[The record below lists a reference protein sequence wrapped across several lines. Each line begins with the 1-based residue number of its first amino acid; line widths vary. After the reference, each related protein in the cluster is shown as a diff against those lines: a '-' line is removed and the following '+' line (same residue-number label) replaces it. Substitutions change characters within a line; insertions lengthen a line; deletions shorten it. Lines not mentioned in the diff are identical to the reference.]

1 MNITKYS
8 HRKRFSFIIMSV
20 LVLSMCFSQV
30 MPMTVEAAKKKK
42 PAVKTVELRVGGKK
56 VNGKTVTVKQ
66 GSKTKVQVV
75 VKPGNAKKSVKWSKL
90 SSKSKKIAT
99 ISKSGVI
106 SAKKKNGTVKMTVT
120 VKGKNGKSKKAWLK
134 VKVVK
139 PTVKKPATTKPATP
153 SKPSTPSTPSKPS
166 TPTTTGK
173 SYTVRLRG
181 VGGDVHKA
189 SYTEG
194 TVVNLNNF
202 VDTTN
207 SDSSYKFAGWY
218 TGTNGRGSKVTS
230 WKVTGNVSLYAYL
243 VKKDIN
249 KDWNP
254 TFVQGDGSTLDTSL
268 PIYDND
274 GVKTYNEMVT
284 SYSKEAN
291 IVCDCGKACQ
301 FKVKDHKGRVIVVDK
316 FLFDAPSGRCYLLTG
331 AVQSTRTLSSD
342 WAYLEITNAVYA
354 VKASNCSCNNIWNF
368 RGPLYDESHS
378 ATFKR

>member
-1 MNITKYS
+1 M
-8 HRKRFSFIIMSV
+8 KRRGSKGIALMLV
-20 LVLSMCFSQV
+20 LVLALSLAV
-30 MPMTVEAAKKKK
+30 PDTAWAAKKRK
-42 PAVKTVELRVGGKK
+42 PVAKIKTVEIRMGGKK
-56 VNGKTVTVKQ
+56 VNSKTVTIKQ
-66 GSKTKVQVV
+66 GSKTKLKVV
-75 VKPGNAKKSVKWSKL
+75 VKPGNAKKSVKWGKL
-90 SSKSKKIAT
+90 SKKAKKIAT

-181 VGGDVHKA
+181 MGGDVHKA

-202 VDTTN
+202 ADTTH

-230 WKVTGNVSLYAYL
+230 WKVTGNVSLYAYW
-243 VKKDIN
+243 VQKDIN

-274 GVKTYNEMVT
+274 GVKTYNEMVS
-284 SYSKEAN
+284 SYITDAT

-301 FKVKDHKGRVIVVDK
+301 FKVRDHKGRTIVVDK
-316 FLFDAPSGRCYLLTG
+316 FLFDAPTGKAYLLTG
-331 AVQSTRTLSSD
+331 NVQFTKTLSSD
-342 WAYLEITNAVYA
+342 WAYLDITGAFHS
-354 VKASNCSCNNIWNF
+354 VKSTSCPCNNIWNF
-368 RGPLYDESHS
+368 RSERIDCS
-378 ATFKR
+378 ASADYKR

>member
-1 MNITKYS
+1 M
-8 HRKRFSFIIMSV
+8 KRRGSKGIALLLMLV
-20 LVLSMCFSQV
+20 MVLSLAV
-30 MPMTVEAAKKKK
+30 PGTAEAAKKKK

-75 VKPGNAKKSVKWSKL
+75 VKPGNAKKSVKWAKL

-139 PTVKKPATTKPATP
+139 PTVKKPATTKPATH

-230 WKVTGNVSLYAYL
+230 WKVTGNVSLYAYW
-243 VKKDIN
+243 VQKDIN

-274 GVKTYNEMVT
+274 GVKTYNEMVS
-284 SYSKEAN
+284 SYIGDAT

-316 FLFDAPSGRCYLLTG
+316 FLFDAPSGKAYLLTG

-342 WAYLEITNAVYA
+342 WAYLEITDAVYA
-354 VKASNCSCNNIWNF
+354 VGSSNCSCNNIWNF
-368 RGPLYDESHS
+368 RSERFDGSHS
-378 ATFKR
+378 AMFKR

>member
-1 MNITKYS
+1 M
-8 HRKRFSFIIMSV
+8 KRRGSKGIALLLMLV
-20 LVLSMCFSQV
+20 MVLSLAV
-30 MPMTVEAAKKKK
+30 PGTAEAAKKKK

-75 VKPGNAKKSVKWSKL
+75 VKPGNAKKSVKWAKL

-194 TVVNLNNF
+194 TVLNLNNF

-268 PIYDND
+268 PVYDND
-274 GVKTYNEMVT
+274 GVKTYNEMVS
-284 SYSKEAN
+284 SYITDAT

-301 FKVKDHKGRVIVVDK
+301 FKVKDQKGRVIVVDK
-316 FLFDAPSGRCYLLTG
+316 FLYDFPTGKCYLLTG
-331 AVQSTRTLSSD
+331 NVQATRTLSSD

-354 VKASNCSCNNIWNF
+354 VGSSNCSCNNIWNF
-368 RGPLYDESHS
+368 RSERVDCS
-378 ATFKR
+378 ASAVYKR

>member
-1 MNITKYS
+1 
-8 HRKRFSFIIMSV
+8 
-20 LVLSMCFSQV
+20 
-30 MPMTVEAAKKKK
+30 MPNDVEAARKKK

-66 GSKTKVQVV
+66 GSKTKVSVV

-90 SSKSKKIAT
+90 SSKSKRIAT

-120 VKGKNGKSKKAWLK
+120 VKGKNGKSKKTWFK

-139 PTVKKPATTKPATP
+139 STVKKPATTKPATP
-153 SKPSTPSTPSKPS
+153 SKPSTPSIPSKPS

-194 TVVNLNNF
+194 TVLNLNNF

-284 SYSKEAN
+284 SYSTDAN

-316 FLFDAPSGRCYLLTG
+316 FLFDATSGRCYLLTG

-342 WAYLEITNAVYA
+342 WAYLEITNALYA

-368 RGPLYDESHS
+368 RGPLYDGSHS

>member
-1 MNITKYS
+1 M
-8 HRKRFSFIIMSV
+8 KRRGSKGIALLLMLV
-20 LVLSMCFSQV
+20 MVLSLAV
-30 MPMTVEAAKKKK
+30 PGTAEAAKKKK

-181 VGGDVHKA
+181 MGGDVHKA

-202 VDTTN
+202 ADTTH
-207 SDSSYKFAGWY
+207 SD
-218 TGTNGRGSKVTS
+218 
-230 WKVTGNVSLYAYL
+230 
-243 VKKDIN
+243 
-249 KDWNP
+249 
-254 TFVQGDGSTLDTSL
+254 
-268 PIYDND
+268 
-274 GVKTYNEMVT
+274 
-284 SYSKEAN
+284 
-291 IVCDCGKACQ
+291 
-301 FKVKDHKGRVIVVDK
+301 
-316 FLFDAPSGRCYLLTG
+316 
-331 AVQSTRTLSSD
+331 
-342 WAYLEITNAVYA
+342 
-354 VKASNCSCNNIWNF
+354 
-368 RGPLYDESHS
+368 
-378 ATFKR
+378 

>member
-1 MNITKYS
+1 MGQKKKGFVLLLS
-8 HRKRFSFIIMSV
+8 IMVMV
-20 LVLSMCFSQV
+20 LAMA
-30 MPMTVEAAKKKK
+30 MPNDVEAARKKK

-66 GSKTKVQVV
+66 GSKTKVSVV

-120 VKGKNGKSKKAWLK
+120 VKGKNGKSKKAWFK

-139 PTVKKPATTKPATP
+139 STVKKPATTKPATP
-153 SKPSTPSTPSKPS
+153 SKPSTPSIPSKPS

-194 TVVNLNNF
+194 TVLNLNNF

-284 SYSKEAN
+284 SYSTDAN

-368 RGPLYDESHS
+368 RGPLYDGSHS

>member
-1 MNITKYS
+1 ML
-8 HRKRFSFIIMSV
+8 V
-20 LVLSMCFSQV
+20 LVLALSLAV
-30 MPMTVEAAKKKK
+30 PDTAWAAKKRK
-42 PAVKTVELRVGGKK
+42 PVAKIKTVELRMGGKK
-56 VNGKTVTVKQ
+56 VNSKTVTIKQ
-66 GSKTKVQVV
+66 GSKTKLKVV
-75 VKPGNAKKSVKWSKL
+75 VKPGNAKKSVKWGKL
-90 SSKSKKIAT
+90 SKKAKKIAT

-153 SKPSTPSTPSKPS
+153 SKPSTSSTPSKPS

-181 VGGDVHKA
+181 MGGDVHKV

-202 VDTTN
+202 VDTTH

-230 WKVTGNVSLYAYL
+230 WKVTGNVSLYAYW

-254 TFVQGDGSTLDTSL
+254 TFVQGDGSALDTSL

-274 GVKTYNEMVT
+274 GVKTYNEMVG
-284 SYSKEAN
+284 SYITDAT

-301 FKVKDHKGRVIVVDK
+301 FKVKDHKGRTIVVDK
-316 FLFDAPSGRCYLLTG
+316 FLLNAPTGKAYLLTG

-342 WAYLEITNAVYA
+342 WAYLDITSAFEAVL
-354 VKASNCSCNNIWNF
+354 KSNCSCNNIWNF
-368 RGPLYDESHS
+368 RSERIDCS
-378 ATFKR
+378 ASADYKR